1 MVKSLGCCLAGE
13 TEDERLVLHR
23 HITKL
28 PLPAPCSWA
37 AVCPP
42 LSPFTTPDAGPS
54 AGCQRGPPSVMPHSA
69 RKPPTSGHILTTP
82 TQCWMWRK
90 PVLPPQEA
98 HHHPGLAEWGFSS
111 CLALYHPCS
120 YKQGSSGEA
129 SCAPANDTRR

>member
-13 TEDERLVLHR
+13 TEDERLVLRR

-42 LSPFTTPDAGPS
+42 LSPFTAGDAGPS

-69 RKPPTSGHILTTP
+69 RKHPTSGHLLTTP
-82 TQCWMWRK
+82 HTMLDVEKACAPTPRSAPPPRPGRVGLLQLSGT
-90 PVLPPQEA
+90 LPPLFIQTR
-98 HHHPGLAEWGFSS
+98 LLWGGQLCSS
-111 CLALYHPCS
+111 
-120 YKQGSSGEA
+120 Q
-129 SCAPANDTRR
+129 